1 MGGHKL
7 ADEGDVNLNCG
18 FGDVSCAASESFLNS
33 IYQSISN
40 TLQDIA
46 KGLGTFWVNTPT
58 INLGDEHGKPSEVVQ
73 FIQNSLSSYS
83 SAIWSLLSFMAE
95 HK

>member
-1 MGGHKL
+1 M

-58 INLGDEHGKPSEVVQ
+58 INLGDEHGKPS
-73 FIQNSLSSYS
+73 
-83 SAIWSLLSFMAE
+83 
-95 HK
+95 